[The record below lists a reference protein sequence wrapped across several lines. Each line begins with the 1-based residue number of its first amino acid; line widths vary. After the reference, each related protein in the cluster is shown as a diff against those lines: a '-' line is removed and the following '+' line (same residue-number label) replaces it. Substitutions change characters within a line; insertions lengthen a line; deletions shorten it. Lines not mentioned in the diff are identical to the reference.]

1 MEKYTHRLN
10 IQLAQFVSGIF
21 EILKILN
28 PSQIHLMVI
37 KKNERMC
44 KQKKKKNFKVHSFP
58 AILANQLIANY
69 SY

>member
-10 IQLAQFVSGIF
+10 IQLAQFVTEIF
-21 EILKILN
+21 EIFKILN

-37 KKNERMC
+37 KKNVQTE
-44 KQKKKKNFKVHSFP
+44 KKKNFKVHSFP

-69 SY
+69 PY